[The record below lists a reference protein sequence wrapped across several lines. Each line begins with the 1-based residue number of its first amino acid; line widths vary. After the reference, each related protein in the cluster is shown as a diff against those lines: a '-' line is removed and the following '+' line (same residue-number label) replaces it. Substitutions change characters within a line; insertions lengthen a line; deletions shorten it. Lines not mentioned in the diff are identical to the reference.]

1 MRGVFYFGARLT
13 QAAPDLHRLVI
24 RTPERHPCTVTLMR
38 RPLSHL
44 AILGFS
50 AVLLISGSGAGAQT
64 RTSPSEYV
72 SCPRGRLSI
81 YFASGETTATPE
93 AVTLIGRIG
102 ETAANCQP
110 DGIDLVAR
118 VDSRVDGDRALA
130 LALARL
136 SEVADDLVEQGV
148 SVERIRVAAQA
159 SGGGASS
166 INQIDVLFRKS
177 PTETADEVAA
187 PPTSQTAPSGAI

>member
-1 MRGVFYFGARLT
+1 MRPPFTRL
-13 QAAPDLHRLVI
+13 AF
-24 RTPERHPCTVTLMR
+24 
-38 RPLSHL
+38 
-44 AILGFS
+44 LGFLT
-50 AVLLISGSGAGAQT
+50 VLLLSGAVAGAQT
-64 RTSPSEYV
+64 RVSPSEYV
-72 SCPRGRLSI
+72 SCPRARLSI

-93 AVTLIGRIG
+93 ALTLIGRIG

-118 VDSRVDGDRALA
+118 VDARVDGDRALA

-159 SGGGASS
+159 SGGTASA

-177 PTETADEVAA
+177 TAEVADDIVA
-187 PPTSQTAPSGAI
+187 PPKSPTAPSGAI

>member
-1 MRGVFYFGARLT
+1 
-13 QAAPDLHRLVI
+13 
-24 RTPERHPCTVTLMR
+24 MR
-38 RPLSHL
+38 RPIRPL
-44 AILGFS
+44 AFFGFS
-50 AVLLISGSGAGAQT
+50 AALLLAGVSASAQT

-72 SCPRGRLSI
+72 SCPRARLSI
-81 YFASGETTATPE
+81 YFASGESTASPE
-93 AVTLIGRIG
+93 ALALIGRIG

-148 SVERIRVAAQA
+148 SIERIRVAAQA
-159 SGGGASS
+159 SGGTASAIS
-166 INQIDVLFRKS
+166 QIDILFRKS
-177 PTETADEVAA
+177 ASEAPAEVAA
-187 PPTSQTAPSGAI
+187 PPASPTAPNGAI

>member
-1 MRGVFYFGARLT
+1 
-13 QAAPDLHRLVI
+13 
-24 RTPERHPCTVTLMR
+24 MR
-38 RPLSHL
+38 RPFIRL
-44 AILGFS
+44 AFVGFS
-50 AVLLISGSGAGAQT
+50 AVPLLTSGVAGAQI
-64 RTSPSEYV
+64 RVSPSEYV
-72 SCPRGRLSI
+72 SCPRARLSI

-93 AVTLIGRIG
+93 ALTLIGRIG

-136 SEVADDLVEQGV
+136 AEVADDLVEQGI

-159 SGGGASS
+159 SGGTVSA

-177 PTETADEVAA
+177 VAEVADDVVA
-187 PPTSQTAPSGAI
+187 PPKIPTAPSGAI

>member
-1 MRGVFYFGARLT
+1 MLR
-13 QAAPDLHRLVI
+13 PI
-24 RTPERHPCTVTLMR
+24 
-38 RPLSHL
+38 RPL
-44 AILGFS
+44 AFLGFS
-50 AVLLISGSGAGAQT
+50 AALLLVGVSAVAQT

-72 SCPRGRLSI
+72 SCPRARLSI
-81 YFASGETTATPE
+81 YFASGESTASPE
-93 AVTLIGRIG
+93 ALALIGRIG

-148 SVERIRVAAQA
+148 SIERIRVAAQA
-159 SGGGASS
+159 SGGTVSAIS
-166 INQIDVLFRKS
+166 QIDILFRKS
-177 PTETADEVAA
+177 ANEVADEVAA
-187 PPTSQTAPSGAI
+187 PPASPTAPNGAI